1 MWMRFHFTYL
11 MSVPILLL
19 CVLPKVVCAY
29 FRFSVRELRALC
41 VLFSCSM
48 CTSHVFGVHF
58 FFLFVCVYFQC
69 CVYFTGLV
77 IFTFY
82 FVCLYNFHMY
92 VCTPPTVYLLVFCV
106 TWSLYFSVRMRCDVE
121 NKVNTVKLIA
131 LNIFCILGI
140 F

>member
-1 MWMRFHFTYL
+1 VHTFVFLYVNYVLYVCSSR
-11 MSVPILLL
+11 VQ
-19 CVLPKVVCAY
+19 CVLLMFLACI
-29 FRFSVRELRALC
+29 S
-41 VLFSCSM
+41 
-48 CTSHVFGVHF
+48 F
-58 FFLFVCVYFQC
+58 FFVCVYFQC